1 MSSAL
6 GSKGNVENVIH
17 TRMLKR
23 FQNLQEKYSDLLS
36 YNSVSS
42 LGTERRGSDFES
54 RHVERLSKSFTGRFG
69 ASLKRFADIGIEP
82 TPLVQKQRALQNLT
96 RLDIKRP

>member
-1 MSSAL
+1 M
-6 GSKGNVENVIH
+6 
-17 TRMLKR
+17 
-23 FQNLQEKYSDLLS
+23 QEKYSDLLS

-69 ASLKRFADIGIEP
+69 ASLKRFADIGVEP
-82 TPLVQKQRALQNLT
+82 TPLVQK
-96 RLDIKRP
+96 